1 MSALKPGWKMVKFG
15 EVVKNANLVERDPEA
30 NGIERIVG
38 LEHIDPENLHIL
50 RWNSAEDSTSFTRK
64 FVSGQTL
71 FGKRRAYQRKVA
83 YAEFEG
89 ICSGDIL
96 TFEPKNR
103 KVLLPELLP
112 FICQSDAFF
121 DHALDTSAGS
131 LSPRTSWT
139 ALKDFEFP
147 LPPIDEQKRIA
158 EILWAADEAVE
169 TKRDSLT
176 KANESISVLS
186 AHILTEGFGS
196 HPPKKTAIGRLH
208 SEWNVVRLGDVANVV
223 YGITL
228 NSKRNTL
235 PLKKPYLRVA
245 NVQRDSFDLNDVNL
259 IGCTEKEA
267 KQYRLQQS
275 DILVVEGHADVN
287 EIGRASLWRN
297 NIDGCLHQNHL
308 LRVRCG
314 DKLIPEF
321 ALAWLNSPRGR
332 SYFRRMAQSTS
343 GLNTINSTVLKKS
356 LLPLPDTKTQ
366 NEIITVLAN
375 HNAAIRLLREDIEK
389 LHELRNQLI
398 RKFVPSKIQGAA
410 HV

>member
-1 MSALKPGWKMVKFG
+1 MSAQSLKPGWKMVKFG

-38 LEHIDPENLHIL
+38 LEHIDPENLHIR
-50 RWNSAEDSTSFTRK
+50 RWNSVEDGTSFTRK
-64 FVSGQTL
+64 FVPGQTL

-147 LPPIDEQKRIA
+147 LPPLDEQRRIA

-169 TKRDSLT
+169 SLSETLVQTQKAEYSLAHNLIPVSQLNIFTGKLKKTIPPDFKVVQGSYLFTAQSGNGEPTPAKDSVGDSLFFKVADFNRNSEET
-176 KANESISVLS
+176 F
-186 AHILTEGFGS
+186 LTEAEVTFSKEENKGIRIF
-196 HPPKKTAIGRLH
+196 PPGTVIFPKRGATIFLNKVGQLRKAAALDPNLMALVPKESRCVSGYLYWVIKLIRLH
-208 SEWNVVRLGDVANVV
+208 RVSETTSLPQ
-223 YGITL
+223 L
-228 NSKRNTL
+228 NHKHL
-235 PLKKPYLRVA
+235 MPL
-245 NVQRDSFDLNDVNL
+245 
-259 IGCTEKEA
+259 
-267 KQYRLQQS
+267 
-275 DILVVEGHADVN
+275 
-287 EIGRASLWRN
+287 W
-297 NIDGCLHQNHL
+297 
-308 LRVRCG
+308 
-314 DKLIPEF
+314 
-321 ALAWLNSPRGR
+321 
-332 SYFRRMAQSTS
+332 
-343 GLNTINSTVLKKS
+343 
-356 LLPLPDTKTQ
+356 
-366 NEIITVLAN
+366 
-375 HNAAIRLLREDIEK
+375 
-389 LHELRNQLI
+389 
-398 RKFVPSKIQGAA
+398 VPSPSLDKQRQIAGLLEDMREQRNKVAEHMAKSVEIKKQLMEKYIGVA